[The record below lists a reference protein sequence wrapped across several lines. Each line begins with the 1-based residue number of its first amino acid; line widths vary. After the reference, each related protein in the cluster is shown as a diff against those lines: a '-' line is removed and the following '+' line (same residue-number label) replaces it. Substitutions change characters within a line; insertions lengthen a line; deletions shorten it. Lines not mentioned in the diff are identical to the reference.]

1 MVRFRFKLCSAIQT
15 SQPTN
20 PYKKNIKLKTFPV
33 TFEFFSTTSQAEQCM
48 EILLKPVFIVDQPK
62 I

>member
-48 EILLKPVFIVDQPK
+48 AILLKPVFIVDQPK